1 MPEAVKWRI
10 TLGML
15 AGVITRDEIRS
26 TYDTIRP
33 CIRRTPVVRVD
44 LSELDPAGPA
54 LPVVTLKL
62 EQLQCAGSFKA
73 RGAFAN
79 LLLRDVPPAGV
90 VAASGGN
97 HGVAVAYAA
106 HRRGVP
112 ARIFVPTV
120 SAPAKMER
128 IRQLGAELM
137 VTGER
142 YADALDAAQAWVE
155 SSGAMSVHA
164 FDQRE
169 TLLGQGTL
177 ALELAGQAPEMGP
190 EMGTALDT
198 VLVPVGGG
206 GLIGGIAAYFAGA
219 VRVIGVEPDGA
230 PTLTRAR
237 AEGRPADAPAE
248 GVAADALAPRRV
260 GELVFPITQAYV
272 EDVVLVDDASILAAQ
287 RALWQAA
294 RIAAEPA
301 ASVGIAA
308 LLTGAYKP
316 APGEHVAVVISG
328 ANMAPSQLESAAW
341 LRHVPA
347 PFGIIEIFGRT
358 DLGSRTWIRD
368 TLLLCGSS
376 SRPRPTTRPACS
388 PCRGLNRWW
397 NGRTS
402 GWSRSGSGASRGT
415 WSASSTTTARCTP
428 SRSSASGWPGAS
440 TGCSGRWPS

>member
-1 MPEAVKWRI
+1 
-10 TLGML
+10 ML
-15 AGVITRDEIRS
+15 AGVITRDEIRG
-26 TYDTIRP
+26 TYDTNRP
-33 CIRRTPVVRVD
+33 FIRRTPVVQVD
-44 LSELDPAGPA
+44 LSELDPAGPT
-54 LPVVTLKL
+54 LPTVTLKL

-128 IRQLGAELM
+128 IRQLGAELV

-142 YADALDAAQAWVE
+142 YADALAAAQAWVE

-177 ALELAGQAPEMGP
+177 ALELGGQVLEMGP
-190 EMGTALDT
+190 EMGRALDT

-206 GLIGGIAAYFAGA
+206 GLIGGIAAYFAGT

-230 PTLTRAR
+230 PTLTLAR

-260 GELVFPITQAYV
+260 GDLVFPITQAYV
-272 EDVVLVDDASILAAQ
+272 EDVVLVDDASILTAQ

-308 LLTGAYKP
+308 LLAGAYKP

-328 ANMAPSQLESAAW
+328 ANMAPSQLESQ
-341 LRHVPA
+341 
-347 PFGIIEIFGRT
+347 
-358 DLGSRTWIRD
+358 LG
-368 TLLLCGSS
+368 
-376 SRPRPTTRPACS
+376 
-388 PCRGLNRWW
+388 
-397 NGRTS
+397 
-402 GWSRSGSGASRGT
+402 
-415 WSASSTTTARCTP
+415 
-428 SRSSASGWPGAS
+428 
-440 TGCSGRWPS
+440 

>member
-1 MPEAVKWRI
+1 
-10 TLGML
+10 
-15 AGVITRDEIRS
+15 VISRDEIRG
-26 TYDTIRP
+26 TYDIILP
-33 CIRRTPVVRVD
+33 YIRRTPVVR
-44 LSELDPAGPA
+44 LSLNDLDPA
-54 LPVVTLKL
+54 VTLKL
-62 EQLQCAGSFKA
+62 EQLQCSGSFKA
-73 RGAFAN
+73 RGAFTN

-106 HRRGVP
+106 HRLGVP

-120 SAPAKMER
+120 SAPAKVER
-128 IRQLGAELM
+128 IRQLGAELV

-142 YADALDAAQAWVE
+142 YADALAAAQAWE
-155 SSGAMSVHA
+155 RSSGAMSVHA

-177 ALELAGQAPEMGP
+177 ALELAGQAAGLDAPDLKN
-190 EMGTALDT
+190 TDLDT

-206 GLIGGIAAYFAGA
+206 GLISGIAAWFGGDT
-219 VRVIGVEPDGA
+219 RVIGVEPEGA

-248 GVAADALAPRRV
+248 GIAADALAPRRV

-272 EDVVLVDDASILAAQ
+272 EDVVLVDDPSILAAQ

-308 LLTGAYKP
+308 LLTGGYKP

-328 ANMAPSQLESAAW
+328 ANMSPAQLEK
-341 LRHVPA
+341 
-347 PFGIIEIFGRT
+347 
-358 DLGSRTWIRD
+358 
-368 TLLLCGSS
+368 
-376 SRPRPTTRPACS
+376 
-388 PCRGLNRWW
+388 RGDQ
-397 NGRTS
+397 GAQDD
-402 GWSRSGSGASRGT
+402 RSG
-415 WSASSTTTARCTP
+415 
-428 SRSSASGWPGAS
+428 
-440 TGCSGRWPS
+440 

>member
-1 MPEAVKWRI
+1 VPD
-10 TLGML
+10 
-15 AGVITRDEIRS
+15 VITRDEIS
-26 TYDTIRP
+26 GTYDTIRP
-33 CIRRTPVVRVD
+33 YIRRTPVIQ
-44 LSELDPAGPA
+44 LELGG
-54 LPVVTLKL
+54 LPSVTLKL

-73 RGAFAN
+73 RGAFTN
-79 LLLRDVPPAGV
+79 LLLRAVPPAGV

-106 HRRGVP
+106 HRLGMP

-128 IRQLGAELM
+128 IRQLGAELV
-137 VTGER
+137 VTGDR
-142 YADALDAAQAWVE
+142 YADALAAAQDWAG

-169 TLLGQGTL
+169 TLLGQGTV
-177 ALELAGQAPEMGP
+177 ALELDGQADS
-190 EMGTALDT
+190 LDT

-206 GLIGGIAAYFAGA
+206 GLIGGIAAWFGGA
-219 VRVIGVEPDGA
+219 TQEIPKTRVIGVEPDGA

-272 EDVVLVDDASILAAQ
+272 EDVVLVDDPSILAAQ
-287 RALWQAA
+287 RVLWQTA

-328 ANMAPSQLESAAW
+328 ANMAPAQLEQEA
-341 LRHVPA
+341 
-347 PFGIIEIFGRT
+347 G
-358 DLGSRTWIRD
+358 
-368 TLLLCGSS
+368 
-376 SRPRPTTRPACS
+376 
-388 PCRGLNRWW
+388 
-397 NGRTS
+397 
-402 GWSRSGSGASRGT
+402 
-415 WSASSTTTARCTP
+415 
-428 SRSSASGWPGAS
+428 
-440 TGCSGRWPS
+440 

>member
-1 MPEAVKWRI
+1 MI
-10 TLGML
+10 S
-15 AGVITRDEIRS
+15 RDEIRG

-33 CIRRTPVVRVD
+33 YIRRTPVVQVD
-44 LSELDPAGPA
+44 LSELDPAGA
-54 LPVVTLKL
+54 ELPTVTLKL

-79 LLLRDVPPAGV
+79 LLLREVPPAGV

-106 HRRGVP
+106 HRLAVP

-128 IRQLGAELM
+128 IRRLGADLV
-137 VTGER
+137 VTGDR
-142 YADALDAAQAWVE
+142 YADALAAAQAWE
-155 SSGAMSVHA
+155 QSSGAMSVHA
-164 FDQRE
+164 FDQPH

-177 ALELAGQAPEMGP
+177 ALELASQADQ
-190 EMGTALDT
+190 LDT

-206 GLIGGIAAYFAGA
+206 GLIGGIASWFAGS

-272 EDVVLVDDASILAAQ
+272 EDVVLVGDTAILAAQ

-308 LLTGAYKP
+308 LLGAAYKP
-316 APGEHVAVVISG
+316 APGERVAVVISG
-328 ANMAPSQLESAAW
+328 ANMDPAQL
-341 LRHVPA
+341 
-347 PFGIIEIFGRT
+347 
-358 DLGSRTWIRD
+358 
-368 TLLLCGSS
+368 
-376 SRPRPTTRPACS
+376 
-388 PCRGLNRWW
+388 
-397 NGRTS
+397 
-402 GWSRSGSGASRGT
+402 GA
-415 WSASSTTTARCTP
+415 
-428 SRSSASGWPGAS
+428 
-440 TGCSGRWPS
+440 

>member
-1 MPEAVKWRI
+1 
-10 TLGML
+10 
-15 AGVITRDEIRS
+15 VITRDEIRG

-33 CIRRTPVVRVD
+33 WIRRTPVVQVD
-44 LSELDPAGPA
+44 LAELDPAGAAPSA
-54 LPVVTLKL
+54 LPTATLKL

-120 SAPAKMER
+120 SAPAKVER
-128 IRQLGAELM
+128 IRRLGADLV

-142 YADALDAAQAWVE
+142 YADALAAAQDWE
-155 SSGAMSVHA
+155 SSSGAMSVHA

-177 ALELAGQAPEMGP
+177 ALELAGQAPETGP
-190 EMGTALDT
+190 EMGPELGRALDT

-206 GLIGGIAAYFAGA
+206 GLIGGIAAWFAGA
-219 VRVIGVEPDGA
+219 IRVIGVEPVGA

-237 AEGRPADAPAE
+237 AEGRPADAPAQ

-294 RIAAEPA
+294 RIAVEPA

-328 ANMAPSQLESAAW
+328 ANMAPAQLDVQA
-341 LRHVPA
+341 
-347 PFGIIEIFGRT
+347 G
-358 DLGSRTWIRD
+358 
-368 TLLLCGSS
+368 
-376 SRPRPTTRPACS
+376 
-388 PCRGLNRWW
+388 
-397 NGRTS
+397 
-402 GWSRSGSGASRGT
+402 
-415 WSASSTTTARCTP
+415 
-428 SRSSASGWPGAS
+428 
-440 TGCSGRWPS
+440 

>member
-1 MPEAVKWRI
+1 MI
-10 TLGML
+10 S
-15 AGVITRDEIRS
+15 RDEIRG

-33 CIRRTPVVRVD
+33 YIRRTPVVQVD
-44 LSELDPAGPA
+44 LSELDPAGA
-54 LPVVTLKL
+54 ELPTVTLKL

-79 LLLRDVPPAGV
+79 LLLREVPPAGV

-106 HRRGVP
+106 HRLAVP

-128 IRQLGAELM
+128 IRRLGADLV
-137 VTGER
+137 VTGDR
-142 YADALDAAQAWVE
+142 YADALAAAQAWE
-155 SSGAMSVHA
+155 QSSGAMSVHA
-164 FDQRE
+164 FDQPH

-177 ALELAGQAPEMGP
+177 GLELASQADQ
-190 EMGTALDT
+190 LDT

-206 GLIGGIAAYFAGA
+206 GLIGGIASWFAGS

-272 EDVVLVDDASILAAQ
+272 EDVVLVSDTAILAAQ

-294 RIAAEPA
+294 RIAVEPA

-308 LLTGAYKP
+308 LLSAAYKP
-316 APGEHVAVVISG
+316 APGERVAVVISG
-328 ANMAPSQLESAAW
+328 ANMDPAQL
-341 LRHVPA
+341 
-347 PFGIIEIFGRT
+347 
-358 DLGSRTWIRD
+358 
-368 TLLLCGSS
+368 
-376 SRPRPTTRPACS
+376 
-388 PCRGLNRWW
+388 
-397 NGRTS
+397 
-402 GWSRSGSGASRGT
+402 GA
-415 WSASSTTTARCTP
+415 
-428 SRSSASGWPGAS
+428 
-440 TGCSGRWPS
+440 

>member
-1 MPEAVKWRI
+1 
-10 TLGML
+10 
-15 AGVITRDEIRS
+15 VISRDEIRR

-33 CIRRTPVVRVD
+33 YVRRTPVVRID
-44 LSELDPAGPA
+44 LSELDPAGTELPA
-54 LPVVTLKL
+54 VMLKL

-79 LLLRDVPPAGV
+79 LLLREVPPAGV

-106 HRRGVP
+106 DRLGVP

-120 SAPAKMER
+120 SAPAKVER
-128 IRQLGAELM
+128 IRRLGAELV
-137 VTGER
+137 VTGDR
-142 YADALDAAQAWVE
+142 YADALAAAQAFQE

-177 ALELAGQAPEMGP
+177 GLEISGQADQ
-190 EMGTALDT
+190 LDT

-206 GLIGGIAAYFAGA
+206 GLIGGVASWFAGS

-237 AEGRPADAPAE
+237 AAGRPADAPAE

-272 EDVVLVDDASILAAQ
+272 EDVVLVGDAAILAAQ
-287 RALWQAA
+287 RALWHAA

-316 APGEHVAVVISG
+316 APGEQVAVVISG
-328 ANMAPSQLESAAW
+328 ANMDPAQLGA
-341 LRHVPA
+341 H
-347 PFGIIEIFGRT
+347 
-358 DLGSRTWIRD
+358 LG
-368 TLLLCGSS
+368 
-376 SRPRPTTRPACS
+376 A
-388 PCRGLNRWW
+388 
-397 NGRTS
+397 
-402 GWSRSGSGASRGT
+402 
-415 WSASSTTTARCTP
+415 
-428 SRSSASGWPGAS
+428 
-440 TGCSGRWPS
+440 